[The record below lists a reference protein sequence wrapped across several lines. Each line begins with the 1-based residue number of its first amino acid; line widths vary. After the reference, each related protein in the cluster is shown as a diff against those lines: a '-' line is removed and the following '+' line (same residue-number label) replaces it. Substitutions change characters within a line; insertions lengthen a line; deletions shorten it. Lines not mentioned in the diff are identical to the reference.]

1 MGLFGAPFNVS
12 SEEAINSGA
21 QTPGTRTHITDTLTT
36 LARALVMAVM
46 LHYVWLTLGSFPY
59 NRVASTNTNGKPET
73 FGGSTEA
80 EDGLALAAVPAAE
93 KWNRGSNNLVSV
105 MVDSGVSSHN
115 FDDALIPG
123 LRYRLDNY
131 QAVAIR
137 RWITTAEGP
146 QLKETGQ
153 GLPRGHSI
161 GAQGLKRLT
170 QLSVLAGPDA
180 G

>member
-21 QTPGTRTHITDTLTT
+21 QTQGTRIHITNTLTT

-59 NRVASTNTNGKPET
+59 NRVASTNTNGQPET
-73 FGGSTEA
+73 FGGSTDA

-93 KWNRGSNNLVSV
+93 KWNRGSNSLVSV
-105 MVDSGVSSHN
+105 MVDSGMSGHY

-131 QAVAIR
+131 QALAIR
-137 RWITTAEGP
+137 RWITTAEEH
-146 QLKETGQ
+146 QLKEAGQ
-153 GLPRGHSI
+153 GLPRGHFV

-170 QLSVLAGPDA
+170 QLSVLAGSDA